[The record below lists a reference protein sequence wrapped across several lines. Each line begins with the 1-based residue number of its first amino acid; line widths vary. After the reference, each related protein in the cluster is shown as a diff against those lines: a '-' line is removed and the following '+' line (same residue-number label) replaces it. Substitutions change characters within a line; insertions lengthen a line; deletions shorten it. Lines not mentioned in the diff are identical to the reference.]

1 MPSAIK
7 QTLSAPPVP
16 EMPTPGAQYSEA
28 TLRTSNGLL
37 RTFMRKLTAGLQAL
51 FGPAGGQ
58 YIDNPNGLFFS
69 TASQTP
75 AAVNT
80 GYPVTFNQT
89 YLNNYVS
96 VVDSSK
102 FTVAIGGVYNFQ
114 YTGSVQSTSSSAK
127 NIFFWIVRNGTTIGY
142 SCAPYTLSGSGT
154 YGRVAWN
161 FSIDLDA
168 GEYVQIYWGASDTTV
183 SLTTVAASAPYPAIP
198 AGICAVMYSSALP
211 TTRPTAP

>member
-1 MPSAIK
+1 MPSSSN
-7 QTLSAPPVP
+7 QTLNAPAVP
-16 EMPTPGAQYSEA
+16 TLPDPEALYSDKVQ
-28 TLRTSNGLL
+28 RSHNGLV
-37 RTFMRKLTAGLQAL
+37 RTFMNRLTGSLRAL
-51 FGPAGGQ
+51 FGPGGGQ

-80 GYPVTFNQT
+80 GYAVTFNQS
-89 YLNNYVS
+89 YLTNYVEL
-96 VVDSSK
+96 VDSSK

-127 NIFFWIVRNGTTIGY
+127 DIFFWIVRNGTTIGY

-154 YGRVAWN
+154 YGRVTWN

-183 SLTTVAASAPYPAIP
+183 SLTTVTASSPYPAIP

-211 TTRPTAP
+211 AVRPTAP